1 MAARAPRRTPS
12 RRGFTIVELLIVV
25 AVTTAGFIAL
35 ADLQTSS
42 LRGMRSMSRMA
53 DALALGE
60 NFLEDLRLEF
70 SQWTPET
77 SLEVLASAGK
87 LPHLAGLP
95 TGAAAQAGA
104 QTPGDGVVGGPGW
117 VIGDEDGGVDR
128 RVGVVGDLS
137 AFPPSPVS
145 PAAPTNA
152 GALAAT
158 TDPNVPGGAQPFCLL
173 YRLTWLVPQRAFRA
187 EVEVQWPLDTANM
200 TNFAKCDTIAAS
212 RLDEVR
218 SVTLTTTI
226 SANLFRR

>member
-1 MAARAPRRTPS
+1 
-12 RRGFTIVELLIVV
+12 
-25 AVTTAGFIAL
+25 
-35 ADLQTSS
+35 
-42 LRGMRSMSRMA
+42 MA

-77 SLEVLASAGK
+77 SLAALASGGK

-95 TGAAAQAGA
+95 TGAAAQPGA
-104 QTPGDGVVGGPGW
+104 QTLGDGVDGGPGW
-117 VIGDEDGGVDR
+117 VIGDEDGDPDR
-128 RVGVVGDLS
+128 RVGVVGDAG
-137 AFPPSPVS
+137 AF
-145 PAAPTNA
+145 PAAPATASNA

-158 TDPNVPGGAQPFCLL
+158 TDPNVPGAAQPFCLL

-200 TNFAKCDTIAAS
+200 TEFVKCDKIAAS
-212 RLDEVR
+212 RLDQVR